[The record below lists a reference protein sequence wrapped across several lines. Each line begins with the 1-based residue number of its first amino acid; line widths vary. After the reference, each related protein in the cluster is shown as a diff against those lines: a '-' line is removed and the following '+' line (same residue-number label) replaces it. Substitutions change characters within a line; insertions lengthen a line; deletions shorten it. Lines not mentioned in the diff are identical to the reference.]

1 MTSNVG
7 SDVIQNWSHRDP
19 SHSRQLAEESLRATF
34 RPEFLNRIDDIVCFG
49 PLAEGQL
56 ARVLEIQL
64 SALRTRLEER
74 GITLVLTDDAVLELT
89 REGYD
94 PVYGARPMKR
104 VVQRR
109 LENPLASSI
118 LEGNL
123 GSGETVEVA
132 LEAEQIVLRKVVG
145 NERLSLESVVH

>member
-1 MTSNVG
+1 
-7 SDVIQNWSHRDP
+7 
-19 SHSRQLAEESLRATF
+19 
-34 RPEFLNRIDDIVCFG
+34 LNRIDDIVCFG

-74 GITLVLTDDAVLELT
+74 EITLVLTDDAVLELT

-132 LEAEQIVLRKVVG
+132 MDAEQIVLRKVVG